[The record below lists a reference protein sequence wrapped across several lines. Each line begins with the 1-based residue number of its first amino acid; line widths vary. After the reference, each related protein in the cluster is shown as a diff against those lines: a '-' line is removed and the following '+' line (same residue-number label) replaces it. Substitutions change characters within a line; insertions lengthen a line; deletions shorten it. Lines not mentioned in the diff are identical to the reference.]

1 MLRLNI
7 LDRLVTYW
15 NGFNSLPHSTFWIS
29 WLHYCNGFGSLPPL
43 NILDKLV
50 TLLEWVWF
58 CPPWNILN
66 KLITH
71 LNEFGSLPHRT
82 FRIRWLRTGI
92 GWLHTGM
99 GLVPSSH
106 WTFWTGWLRTGT
118 PCLMHR
124 CVISTMFGSCFSF
137 FSKLLS
143 FFIFI
148 YFYAFSVFIIIFYN
162 KNKVFLFHFCIF
174 VYLDASLEKEDT
186 PHSFSSRVFLH
197 YYKFYFFLVSTLYL
211 FSSFL

>member
-1 MLRLNI
+1 MG
-7 LDRLVTYW
+7 LVPYT
-15 NGFNSLPHSTFWIS
+15 
-29 WLHYCNGFGSLPPL
+29 PL

-50 TLLEWVWF
+50 TLLEWVWL

-82 FRIRWLRTGI
+82 FQICWLCTGI
-92 GWLHTGM
+92 GWLRIGM

-106 WTFWTGWLRTGT
+106 WTFSTGWLCTRT
-118 PCLMHR
+118 PCLMHM

-143 FFIFI
+143 FFIF
-148 YFYAFSVFIIIFYN
+148 YFYAFSIFIIILYN
-162 KNKVFLFHFCIF
+162 KNKMFLFHFCIF
-174 VYLDASLEKEDT
+174 VYSQIKKFLENIENLGGGSEEEEIEIPK
-186 PHSFSSRVFLH
+186 SKNSSR
-197 YYKFYFFLVSTLYL
+197 TLKTWGT
-211 FSSFL
+211 